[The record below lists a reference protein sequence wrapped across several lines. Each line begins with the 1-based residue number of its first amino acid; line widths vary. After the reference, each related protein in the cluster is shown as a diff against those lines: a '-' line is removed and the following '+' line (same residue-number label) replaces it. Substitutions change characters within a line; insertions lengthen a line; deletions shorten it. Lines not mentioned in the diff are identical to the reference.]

1 MALIPCPECDHP
13 VSDLAWACPE
23 CGYPVAAGIR
33 HAVEQLT
40 DDDTAKSARQQHAAA
55 KLKNWGERYKTQ
67 GEVDPFKQEGATF
80 LDRHWKPILFVFV
93 TIILILQLTWVLS
106 LYR

>member
-13 VSDLAWACPE
+13 VSDLAWACPN
-23 CGYPVAAGIR
+23 CGFPVAAGIR
-33 HAVEQLT
+33 HTVEQLT
-40 DDDTAKSARQQHAAA
+40 EDDTAKSARQQHAAA
-55 KLKNWGERYKTQ
+55 KLRDWSERYQPQ
-67 GEVDPFKQEGATF
+67 GQVDPFKAQGATF

-93 TIILILQLTWVLS
+93 AIILILQLTWVLS